1 MSSESSSS
9 AGANPA
15 SKASANASSS
25 EERKQRTKPTCFNC
39 GAEGHTVTK
48 CTVARDDKR
57 IHANANAA
65 RTQAALAEKARQAAA
80 EKAQREFYDAKFKA
94 LEARIEAQSKAQQVI
109 QAPAVVDVVLRWR
122 DFVDDDNIDPFPAVS
137 PAAEAAARA
146 AEVGSS
152 EHMLSTCALPPN
164 PGPKFVKEVC
174 DIKVLNFWEMF
185 WYTVNFLVSAVLVL
199 LIYGSIT
206 ALVVMMITEFAVA
219 VAVSVIMWASFLL
232 YCWKYRRENQSDF
245 TRYTLI
251 GSAYPSRDLAGDRRH
266 ITFKTCPI
274 DSPSFIADAKYMTY
288 KICERR
294 NGRYTEKLVTISHE
308 LLIEASAPKNEG
320 RYVSA
325 KSMES
330 AYSDTLSFLKT
341 HGHVNLDRDLQADEH
356 ILHNTAK
363 FYVFKLKVDLFND
376 EVSTNLVC
384 P

>member
-1 MSSESSSS
+1 M
-9 AGANPA
+9 
-15 SKASANASSS
+15 
-25 EERKQRTKPTCFNC
+25 
-39 GAEGHTVTK
+39 K

-65 RTQAALAEKARQAAA
+65 RTQAALAEKARQADA

-94 LEARIEAQSKAQQVI
+94 LEARIEAQSKAQPVI

-122 DFVDDDNIDPFPAVS
+122 DFVDDDNIDPFPAAS
-137 PAAEAAARA
+137 PAVEAAARA
-146 AEVGSS
+146 AEVGAA

-164 PGPKFVKEVC
+164 PGPKFVQFVA
-174 DIKVLNFWEMF
+174 DDKVQNFSEKF
-185 WYTVNFLVSAVLVL
+185 WHAVNFLVMAILVL
-199 LIYGSIT
+199 SILGALTVLIMFIIVEP
-206 ALVVMMITEFAVA
+206 VVACAIN
-219 VAVSVIMWASFLL
+219 VIMWAAFSL
-232 YCWKYRRENQSDF
+232 YCWKYRRPKSDY
-245 TRYTLI
+245 TRYTLV

-288 KICERR
+288 RLVERR
-294 NGRYTEKLVTISHE
+294 SGRVTEKLVTISHE
-308 LLIEASAPKNEG
+308 LLVEASAPKNEG
-320 RYVSA
+320 RYISA
-325 KSMES
+325 KAMES